1 MPKRNSIC
9 KLLLDQRRFLSLHR
23 SRRKTYAINDEMPIE
38 MRVNGNISIDYQAW
52 QKNGTFFINGDL
64 DGDSIVEIAKEFQ

>member
-1 MPKRNSIC
+1 
-9 KLLLDQRRFLSLHR
+9 
-23 SRRKTYAINDEMPIE
+23 